1 MKHIA
6 FIVEQAYGHILPT
19 LGIAMELIRR
29 GHRVSYAVTKDF
41 APGINRIGARAL
53 VFSPLVTRPALL
65 NAIDQGDKD
74 GIDELLR
81 VKTNHSLAQ
90 LQDRFS
96 DDQPDLIV
104 HDACE
109 DFAGRL
115 LASKQGVPSIRF
127 APFPVKLEKDQ
138 DLSGDNAIL
147 IGMPRCFI
155 EQIGQ
160 VESPRV
166 RVIGFIP
173 GGRGAFFEPWRPSYG
188 SSKMI
193 LISVTTG
200 ILPQIDFCRMII
212 DAFRDATFQV
222 VLSIG
227 GLDRVSKITPAD
239 LGQLPDNFEL
249 NRGSANFEI
258 LQHAAVFVTQGGQG
272 SILEAIY
279 QGVPILGIP
288 SYFWDEEACRMVV
301 DLGLGAR
308 LSFSDA
314 SPERIR
320 EHAENLLDDH
330 AIRGRLK
337 DLQHSMSQ
345 DSGAEV
351 AADVIETYLH

>member
-6 FIVEQAYGHILPT
+6 FTLEQAYGHILPT
-19 LGIAMELIRR
+19 LGIAIELIRR
-29 GHRVSYAVTKDF
+29 GHRVSYAVTRDF
-41 APGINRIGARAL
+41 APGISRIGARAL
-53 VFSPLVTRPALL
+53 VFSPMVTRPALL
-65 NAIDQGDKD
+65 NAINQGDED
-74 GIDELLR
+74 GVDELRR

-90 LQDRFS
+90 LQEMFR

-115 LASKQGVPSIRF
+115 FASNQGVPSVRF
-127 APFPVKLEKDQ
+127 APVPVKLEKDQ
-138 DLSGDNAIL
+138 ELSGDNAIL
-147 IGMPRCFI
+147 IGIPRFFI
-155 EQIGQ
+155 ERIGQ

-166 RVIGFIP
+166 RVVGFIP
-173 GGRGAFFEPWRPSYG
+173 GGRGTFFEPWTAPNNG
-188 SSKMI
+188 SKTI
-193 LISVTTG
+193 LVSVTTG
-200 ILPQIDFCRMII
+200 ILPQIDFCKMII
-212 DAFRDATFQV
+212 DAFRDAPFQV

-227 GLDRVSKITPAD
+227 GLDRVSKIAPAD
-239 LGQLPDNFEL
+239 LGQLPDHFEL

-258 LQHAAVFVTQGGQG
+258 LQHAALFVTQGGQG

-288 SYFWDEEACRMVV
+288 SYFWDEDACRMVV

-320 EHAENLLDDH
+320 EHAENLLDDQ
-330 AIRGRLK
+330 AIRVRLQGF
-337 DLQHSMSQ
+337 QHSMSQ

-351 AADVIETYLH
+351 AADVIESNLH